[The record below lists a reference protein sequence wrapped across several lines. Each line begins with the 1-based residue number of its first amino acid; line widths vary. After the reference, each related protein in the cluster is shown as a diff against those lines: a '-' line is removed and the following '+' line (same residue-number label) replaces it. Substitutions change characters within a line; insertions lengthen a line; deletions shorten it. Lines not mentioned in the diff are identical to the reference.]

1 MTKRITNTLNKDD
14 LIPAGHWQDAN
25 GREVSIP
32 AANGWTH
39 LQFRRYSGCAV
50 CNLHL
55 HSFIARQ
62 NEIRDADIQEMII
75 FNSTRERIL
84 NDMPD
89 CPFTLIADPH
99 RSLYAEFGVDQSVMA
114 VLNPAVWLPALRG
127 AMQFGVQVPRD
138 DETSLGLPADFLIRS
153 DGKIVA
159 AHYGKHANDQW
170 SVDELLTLV
179 RTENEVA

>member
-1 MTKRITNTLNKDD
+1 
-14 LIPAGHWQDAN
+14 
-25 GREVSIP
+25 
-32 AANGWTH
+32 
-39 LQFRRYSGCAV
+39 
-50 CNLHL
+50 
-55 HSFIARQ
+55 
-62 NEIRDADIQEMII
+62 MII

-84 NDMPD
+84 ADLPD

-138 DETSLGLPADFLIRS
+138 DETSLGLPADFLIRN

-170 SVDELLTLV
+170 SVDELLTLA